1 MKPIFRTLAL
11 STLALTLVGGTAA
24 AFAQDHSDHPDH
36 TQYVKH
42 EEWKKGYHMRQED
55 WSRGQQVDWHSH
67 HLKQPPSGYEWRQID
82 GNFVMAS
89 GNGVI
94 STTVITR

>member
-1 MKPIFRTLAL
+1 
-11 STLALTLVGGTAA
+11 
-24 AFAQDHSDHPDH
+24 
-36 TQYVKH
+36 
-42 EEWKKGYHMRQED
+42 MRQED

-94 STTVITR
+94 STTVVVR